1 MLVSATTDLEADAL
15 YLQIRK
21 GKVAKTE
28 ELDDWTLVDVDAHGE
43 PLGIEVIH
51 TNRVWPLQ
59 RFIERYN
66 VPRELGALLEQFLPV
81 RAHQT
86 LIRQTQSTR
95 PLTAGNTAKVMAVA
109 L

>member
-15 YLQIRK
+15 YLQLRK
-21 GKVAKTE
+21 GKVVRTE
-28 ELDDWTLVDVDAHGE
+28 ELDDWTLVDVDAHGQ

-51 TNRVWPLQ
+51 PNRVWPLQ

-66 VPRELGALLEQFLPV
+66 VPRELGELLEQFLPI
-81 RAHQT
+81 RAHRT
-86 LIRQTQSTR
+86 LIGQMRTNR
-95 PLTAGNTAKVMAVA
+95 PLTAGNTTKVLAVA